1 MILILRTSR
10 ALPCAL
16 LAASALAA
24 PALTAAPA
32 AAAPP
37 LEREQKTYDRLYDRV
52 RDAGGTPGRHIVDDG
67 INGRDGA
74 RPARAREVADAI
86 RTLRRMHAGA
96 TATATATAPAAGGA
110 GGSAS
115 GGSAGAG
122 LEAIAACESGG
133 EPSAVSAGG
142 TYRGKYQFD
151 VQTWQSVGGTGDP
164 AAAPEAEQDARAA
177 ALAAQR
183 GSSPWPVCG

>member
-1 MILILRTSR
+1 MIVILRTSR

-37 LEREQKTYDRLYDRV
+37 LEREQRTYDRLYDKV
-52 RDAGGTPGRHIVDDG
+52 REAGGKPGRHIVDDG

-86 RTLRRMHAGA
+86 RTLRRMHTG
-96 TATATATAPAAGGA
+96 ATAPATAPRRRGRGRIGSRRLGRRRPGGHRRLRVR
-110 GGSAS
+110 GR
-115 GGSAGAG
+115 
-122 LEAIAACESGG
+122 
-133 EPSAVSAGG
+133 PTAVSAGG